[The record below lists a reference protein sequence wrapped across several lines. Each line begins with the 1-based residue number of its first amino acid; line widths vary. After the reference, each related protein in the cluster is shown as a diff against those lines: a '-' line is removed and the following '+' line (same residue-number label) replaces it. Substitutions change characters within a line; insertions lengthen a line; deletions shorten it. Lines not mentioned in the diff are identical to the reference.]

1 MVGVVVVAVAVAVV
15 SSSCSRED
23 RGGGVVDLYSN
34 FSFILGEAVAGA
46 FYHVPSVTSG
56 QAPPWERPDR
66 DEAQSIVP
74 CVPEVLL
81 RVGCVPQVSLG
92 HMSLSLPLMCSVVY
106 GIVLSGCGKT
116 TLGWIRGVR
125 RGKM

>member
-1 MVGVVVVAVAVAVV
+1 VVVVAVAVAVV
-15 SSSCSRED
+15 SSWCSRED

-66 DEAQSIVP
+66 DEAQSSIVP
-74 CVPEVLL
+74 CVPEVSM

-92 HMSLSLPLMCSVVY
+92 HMSLSLSLPLMCSVWHCSV
-106 GIVLSGCGKT
+106 GM
-116 TLGWIRGVR
+116 W
-125 RGKM
+125 